1 MKSLFRQQLARGFA
15 IIAAT
20 LMAAGCGK
28 RQDTAD
34 WWQGEQQRIELSH
47 QLELKQYRFEQTY
60 SHDFEQLESFR
71 RSTKVVGP
79 QLISLRQQRLTL
91 GDQIESLEGQWGH
104 FRESAIRDQ
113 RQQAMRK
120 TFEKLTLV
128 SGRTFV
134 NASVASI
141 DDAGV
146 TIRHTDGSARL
157 RYADL
162 DAKQRILFGLE
173 ADLAQAADQKE
184 ARDVAAYESWV
195 ETRMLALNEKRMK
208 ESAVAERVESA
219 NQRTRAARAAQMVTA
234 ANVRPLAQP
243 ASNVSSRSWSYS
255 RAYSSYRPSYH
266 HVYYNYT
273 PAYNC
278 QSYGYSVYPSRPLPP
293 NAYNPPVVTRRRSF
307 ADTTLPSIP

>member
-1 MKSLFRQQLARGFA
+1 MKPQFHQQLAIGTA
-15 IIAAT
+15 MIVAAV
-20 LMAAGCGK
+20 LAAGCGK
-28 RQDTAD
+28 RQDTVD
-34 WWQGEQQRIELSH
+34 WWQAEQERIELSQ
-47 QLELKQYRFEQTY
+47 QLELKNYRFEQTY
-60 SHDFEQLESFR
+60 SRDFEQLESFR

-91 GDQIESLEGQWGH
+91 GNQIESLEGQWGH

-120 TFEKLTLV
+120 TFEKLTMV
-128 SGRTFV
+128 SGRTFE

-162 DAKQRILFGLE
+162 DAKQRIFFGLE
-173 ADLAQAADQKE
+173 ADLAQAAEEKE
-184 ARDVAAYESWV
+184 AQDIAAYENWV
-195 ETRMLALNEKRMK
+195 ETQMLALNEKKMK

-219 NQRTRAARAAQMVTA
+219 NQRTRAVRAAQMVTA

-243 ASNVSSRSWSYS
+243 ASNVSNRSWSYS
-255 RAYSSYRPSYH
+255 RGSSNYRPSYRY
-266 HVYYNYT
+266 VYYDNS

-293 NAYNPPVVTRRRSF
+293 NAYNPPVVTQRRSF

>member
-1 MKSLFRQQLARGFA
+1 MKPQHHQPLARGCA

-60 SHDFEQLESFR
+60 SHDFEQLENLR
-71 RSTKVVGP
+71 RSIKVSTP
-79 QLISLRQQRLTL
+79 QLISMRQQRLAL
-91 GDQIESLEGQWGH
+91 GDQNDSLEGQWGH

-219 NQRTRAARAAQMVTA
+219 NQQKRAARSAQMVTA

-307 ADTTLPSIP
+307 ADTTVPSIP

>member
-1 MKSLFRQQLARGFA
+1 MKPQNHESLARGCA

-47 QLELKQYRFEQTY
+47 QLELKKYRFEQAY

-71 RSTKVVGP
+71 RSIKVAAP

-91 GDQIESLEGQWGH
+91 GDQIGSLEGQWGH

-113 RQQAMRK
+113 RQQAMRNS
-120 TFEKLTLV
+120 FEKLTLV

-146 TIRHTDGSARL
+146 TIRHSDGSARL

-173 ADLAQAADQKE
+173 ADLAQAADEKE

-195 ETRMLALNEKRMK
+195 ETRMLALNEKKIK

-219 NQRTRAARAAQMVTA
+219 NQRTRAALAAQMVTA

-243 ASNVSSRSWSYS
+243 ASNVGSRSWSYS
-255 RAYSSYRPSYH
+255 RDYSNYRPSYRY
-266 HVYYNYT
+266 VYYNNT

-293 NAYNPPVVTRRRSF
+293 NAYNPPIVTRRRSF
-307 ADTTLPSIP
+307 ADTTVPSIP

>member
-1 MKSLFRQQLARGFA
+1 MLPQSHKQLASG
-15 IIAAT
+15 AAVIVAVI
-20 LMAAGCGK
+20 LAAGCGK
-28 RQDTAD
+28 HQDLAG

-47 QLELKQYRFEQTY
+47 QLELKKYRFEQAY
-60 SHDFEQLESFR
+60 SHDFEQLESLR
-71 RSTKVVGP
+71 RSTKVAVP
-79 QLISLRQQRLTL
+79 QLESLRQQRLAL
-91 GDQIESLEGQWGH
+91 GDRIETLERGWAD
-104 FRESAIRDQ
+104 FREATIRDQ
-113 RQQAMRK
+113 RQGAMRK
-120 TFEKLTLV
+120 TFDKLTLA

-141 DDAGV
+141 DDSGV
-146 TIRHTDGSARL
+146 TIRHADGSARL
-157 RYADL
+157 RFADL
-162 DAKQRILFGLE
+162 DARQRIFFGLE

-195 ETRMLALNEKRMK
+195 ETRMLALNEKKMK

-243 ASNVSSRSWSYS
+243 ASNVGSRSWSYS
-255 RAYSSYRPSYH
+255 RDYSNYRSYRY
-266 HVYYNYT
+266 VYYNNT

-293 NAYNPPVVTRRRSF
+293 NAYNPPVVTKRRSF
-307 ADTTLPSIP
+307 ADTTVPSIP